1 MEINYS
7 EIIQKIAE
15 QDGVS
20 EEEVCEKMKLAIS
33 IGFNNLDPRVQ
44 EFWRRVAPD
53 GEMPTPEQF
62 IKIIA
67 NDLTKK

>member
-1 MEINYS
+1 MEINYG
-7 EIIQKIAE
+7 EVIRKIAK
-15 QDGVS
+15 QDGVT
-20 EEEVCEKMKLAIS
+20 EEEVHEKMKLAIS
-33 IGFNNLDPRVQ
+33 IGFNNLDPSVQ
-44 EFWRRVAPD
+44 EFWRRIAPD